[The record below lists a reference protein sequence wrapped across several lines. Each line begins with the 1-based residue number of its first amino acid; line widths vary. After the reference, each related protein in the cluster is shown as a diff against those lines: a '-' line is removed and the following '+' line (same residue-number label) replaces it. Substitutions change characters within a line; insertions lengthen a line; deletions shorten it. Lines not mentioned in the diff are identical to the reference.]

1 MSMVNASQLG
11 FSIVAVDGRGQWKHY
26 VAVHKEVGESEE
38 TESGK
43 D

>member
-1 MSMVNASQLG
+1 MVFTSQLG

-26 VAVHKEVGESEE
+26 VAVRKEVEEAGEAESE
-38 TESGK
+38 K